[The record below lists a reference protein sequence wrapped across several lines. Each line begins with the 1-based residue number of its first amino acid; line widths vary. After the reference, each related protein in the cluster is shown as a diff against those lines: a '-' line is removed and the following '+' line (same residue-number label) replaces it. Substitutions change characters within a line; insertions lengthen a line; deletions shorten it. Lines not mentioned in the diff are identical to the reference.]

1 METESR
7 LPVKN
12 IKLTSEIETR
22 LKNGTYATNP
32 KLYKDDS
39 GKLNTRLA
47 HFKEAYKKSQR
58 KNTATKISEL
68 EQVLQKLQALSPV
81 FAAPVAAPAAAPAPA
96 AKAALALAK
105 APAAAPAA
113 PAAKAPAAV
122 PAAAAIPAAKAA
134 PAPAAAPVPAAKA
147 PAALPLKPVSERT
160 QTPYPKSP
168 SKTIEALRTAK
179 AEAEAEEE
187 EEEAEAEAEEEAKE
201 EEEDVIVVNNSQEAY
216 VEINHKCPA
225 DSNESFKLGG
235 DELADGNCFYSSL
248 YRSAL
253 HHSQSGLVSKI
264 FNIFGGVGQPTDE
277 KAFIT
282 QLRTRVGDLL
292 IQGIDSEK
300 KQKYLKN
307 IDKRPDILTNAGKEE
322 QREQTRTF
330 FETLLKSA
338 FEGHG
343 AQLQVWVEEAPDQ
356 IKAFFN
362 IKKSINTQQLI
373 TDFLSKYNNE
383 SSSERFYTDMA
394 TFIKKDRV
402 YSSQIDI
409 EVIKYVLEKNKIL
422 LEIVSDKTSKKCMF
436 LSGMPALW
444 LYRRIGSAHYGYFRK
459 SLEAKAPAAK
469 AAAAKAAGAKAA
481 EKPCQKLYD
490 PCTKKEITGPNEHQ
504 KLLARVLEL
513 NDAKTSGTASGTRK
527 RKLRKSRKTRKH

>member
-1 METESR
+1 MQTESC
-7 LPVKN
+7 LPANN

-32 KLYKDDS
+32 NLYKDDLR
-39 GKLNTRLA
+39 KVNTRLT
-47 HFKEAYKKSQR
+47 HFKEAYKNSQR

-81 FAAPVAAPAAAPAPA
+81 FAAPVVRAPAAAA

-105 APAAAPAA
+105 APAPAA
-113 PAAKAPAAV
+113 AAIPAAKAAPA

-147 PAALPLKPVSERT
+147 PVALPLKPVSERT

-179 AEAEAEEE
+179 AEAE
-187 EEEAEAEAEEEAKE
+187 EEEAEAEAEEE
-201 EEEDVIVVNNSQEAY
+201 VIVVNNSQEAY
-216 VEINHKCPA
+216 VEINHKCPP

-253 HHSQSGLVSKI
+253 HHSQPGLVSKI
-264 FNIFGGVGQPTDE
+264 FNIFGGVGKPTDE

-292 IQGIDSEK
+292 IGGIDSEK

-307 IDKRPDILTNAGKEE
+307 IDKRPDILTNAGREE
-322 QREQTRTF
+322 QRQETRTF
-330 FETLLKSA
+330 FETLLNSA

-343 AQLQVWVEEAPDQ
+343 AQLETWVEEAPDQ

-362 IKKSINTQQLI
+362 IKKSINTQELI
-373 TDFLSKYNNE
+373 TYFLSKYNNE
-383 SSSERFYTDMA
+383 SDSQRFYTDMA
-394 TFIKKDRV
+394 SFIKTDRV

-459 SLEAKAPAAK
+459 SLEAKATAAK
-469 AAAAKAAGAKAA
+469 AAAAKAA

-490 PCTKKEITGPNEHQ
+490 PCTKKEITGPNAHQ
-504 KLLARVLEL
+504 TLLARVLEL
-513 NDAKTSGTASGTRK
+513 NDAKTSGTASASGTRK

>member
-1 METESR
+1 MQTESR
-7 LPVKN
+7 LPANN

-22 LKNGTYATNP
+22 LKNKTYETNP
-32 KLYKDDS
+32 NLYKDDLR
-39 GKLNTRLA
+39 KVNTRLT

-58 KNTATKISEL
+58 RNTATKISEL
-68 EQVLQKLQALSPV
+68 EQVLQKLRALSPV
-81 FAAPVAAPAAAPAPA
+81 FAAPAAAPAAAAKAPAPA
-96 AKAALALAK
+96 AA
-105 APAAAPAA
+105 
-113 PAAKAPAAV
+113 
-122 PAAAAIPAAKAA
+122 PAAAAIPAAKAPAAAAKAPAA
-134 PAPAAAPVPAAKA
+134 PAPAAKAPV
-147 PAALPLKPVSERT
+147 ALPLKPVSERT
-160 QTPYPKSP
+160 QTPYPNSP

-179 AEAEAEEE
+179 AEAEAEA
-187 EEEAEAEAEEEAKE
+187 EEAAKE

-248 YRSAL
+248 YRAAL
-253 HHSQSGLVSKI
+253 HHINSEPALVSKI
-264 FNIFGGVGQPTDE
+264 FNIFGGVGKPTDE

-282 QLRTRVGDLL
+282 QLRTQVGDLL

-307 IDKRPDILTNAGKEE
+307 IDKRPDILTNAGREE

-330 FETLLKSA
+330 FETLLNSA

-343 AQLQVWVEEAPDQ
+343 AQLQTWVEEAPDQ

-362 IKKSINTQQLI
+362 IKNIKKSINTQELI
-373 TDFLSKYNNE
+373 TYFLSKYNNE
-383 SSSERFYTDMA
+383 SDSQRFYTDMA
-394 TFIKKDRV
+394 SFIKTDRV
-402 YSSQIDI
+402 YSSQLDI

-459 SLEAKAPAAK
+459 SLEAKARTTAAPAAV
-469 AAAAKAAGAKAA
+469 KAA

-490 PCTKKEITGPNEHQ
+490 PCTKKEITGPNAHQ
-504 KLLARVLEL
+504 TLLARVLEL
-513 NDAKTSGTASGTRK
+513 NDAKTSGTVSGTRK

>member
-1 METESR
+1 MQRESR
-7 LPVKN
+7 LPGINK
-12 IKLTSEIETR
+12 KLTSEIETR

-32 KLYKDDS
+32 KLYKDDL
-39 GKLNTRLA
+39 GKLNTRLT
-47 HFKEAYKKSQR
+47 HFKEAYEKSQR

-68 EQVLQKLQALSPV
+68 EQVLQKLRALSPV
-81 FAAPVAAPAAAPAPA
+81 FAAPVVRAPAAAPAAAAKAPAPAAAA
-96 AKAALALAK
+96 AKAALAAAK

-113 PAAKAPAAV
+113 AAKAPAA
-122 PAAAAIPAAKAA
+122 
-134 PAPAAAPVPAAKA
+134 A

-179 AEAEAEEE
+179 AAA
-187 EEEAEAEAEEEAKE
+187 EAEAEAK
-201 EEEDVIVVNNSQEAY
+201 EEEDVIVVNNSQPEAY

-248 YRSAL
+248 YRAAL
-253 HHSQSGLVSKI
+253 HHSQPALVSKI
-264 FNIFGGVGQPTDE
+264 FNIFGGVGKPTDE
-277 KAFIT
+277 RAFIT

-292 IQGIDSEK
+292 IGGIDSEK

-307 IDKRPDILTNAGKEE
+307 IDKRPDILTNAGREE
-322 QREQTRTF
+322 QRQETRTF
-330 FETLLKSA
+330 FETLLNSA

-343 AQLQVWVEEAPDQ
+343 AQLETWVEEAPDQ

-383 SSSERFYTDMA
+383 SDSQRFYTDMA
-394 TFIKKDRV
+394 SFIKTDRV

-459 SLEAKAPAAK
+459 SLEAKARTTAAPAAV
-469 AAAAKAAGAKAA
+469 KAA

-490 PCTKKEITGPNEHQ
+490 PCTKKEIKGPNAHQ
-504 KLLARVLEL
+504 TLLARVLEL
-513 NDAKTSGTASGTRK
+513 NDAKTSRTPSASGTRK

>member
-1 METESR
+1 MQTESR
-7 LPVKN
+7 LPANN

-22 LKNGTYATNP
+22 LKNKTYETNP
-32 KLYKDDS
+32 NLYKDDLR
-39 GKLNTRLA
+39 KLNTRLT

-68 EQVLQKLQALSPV
+68 EQVLQKLRALSPV
-81 FAAPVAAPAAAPAPA
+81 FAAPAAAPAAIPA

-105 APAAAPAA
+105 APAPAA
-113 PAAKAPAAV
+113 AAIPAAKA

-134 PAPAAAPVPAAKA
+134 PAAAPAAAAIPAAKA
-147 PAALPLKPVSERT
+147 PAAAAIPAALPLKPVSERT

-179 AEAEAEEE
+179 AEAE
-187 EEEAEAEAEEEAKE
+187 EEEAEAEAEAEAK

-253 HHSQSGLVSKI
+253 HHSQSALVSKI
-264 FNIFGGVGQPTDE
+264 FNIFGGVGKPTDE

-282 QLRTRVGDLL
+282 QLRTQVGDLL

-307 IDKRPDILTNAGKEE
+307 IDKRTDILTNAGREE

-330 FETLLKSA
+330 FETLLNSA

-343 AQLQVWVEEAPDQ
+343 AQLQVWVEEAPYQ
-356 IKAFFN
+356 IKEFFN

-383 SSSERFYTDMA
+383 SGSQRFYTDMA
-394 TFIKKDRV
+394 GFIKTDRV

-469 AAAAKAAGAKAA
+469 AAEAKAAAKAA